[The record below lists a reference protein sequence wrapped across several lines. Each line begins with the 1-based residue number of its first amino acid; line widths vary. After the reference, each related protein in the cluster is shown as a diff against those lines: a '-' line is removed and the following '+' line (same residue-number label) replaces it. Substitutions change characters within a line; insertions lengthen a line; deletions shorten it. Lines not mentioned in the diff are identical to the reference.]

1 MQTVHQRML
10 FNKINH
16 IDNHISCTL
25 KNKAIHISKIYPNF
39 AIPCLHIHVFVTV
52 AIFQRNDGGVP
63 GLGVNTGRKPPGHA
77 GPQVRPRLIL
87 LPGPPPSDEG
97 QHR

>member
-1 MQTVHQRML
+1 MQNIPKICHTVSADIL
-10 FNKINH
+10 
-16 IDNHISCTL
+16 
-25 KNKAIHISKIYPNF
+25 
-39 AIPCLHIHVFVTV
+39 VFVTV

-63 GLGVNTGRKPPGHA
+63 GLGVNTGGEPPGHA

>member
-1 MQTVHQRML
+1 MQNIPK
-10 FNKINH
+10 FCH
-16 IDNHISCTL
+16 IVSADIL
-25 KNKAIHISKIYPNF
+25 
-39 AIPCLHIHVFVTV
+39 VFVTV

-63 GLGVNTGRKPPGHA
+63 GVGVNTGGEPPGHA

-87 LPGPPPSDEG
+87 LPGSPPSDEG

>member
-16 IDNHISCTL
+16 VDNHISCTL
-25 KNKAIHISKIYPNF
+25 KNKAIHTCKIYPN
-39 AIPCLHIHVFVTV
+39 IFVTV

-63 GLGVNTGRKPPGHA
+63 GLGVNTGGEPPGHA
-77 GPQVRPRLIL
+77 GPQVRP
-87 LPGPPPSDEG
+87 
-97 QHR
+97 

>member
-1 MQTVHQRML
+1 MQNIPKFCHTVSADIL
-10 FNKINH
+10 
-16 IDNHISCTL
+16 
-25 KNKAIHISKIYPNF
+25 
-39 AIPCLHIHVFVTV
+39 VFVTV
-52 AIFQRNDGGVP
+52 AIFQRNDEGVP
-63 GLGVNTGRKPPGHA
+63 GLGVNTGGEPPGHA